1 MAEFAGL
8 VQRLRRLV
16 QTEADRFMN
25 LNALSSQA
33 AARGG
38 SHYNNAIETI
48 AAESGEMPNFQRF
61 RVSSATPFSAPRRRE
76 VVLCGFVIGSAEH
89 FSQCRNCLCKC
100 RCATVRR
107 ATCRAR
113 KNKWHIFS
121 LVKQCTSKY
130 VVSDEKRTLYW
141 PLSSA
146 PMPLVC

>member
-1 MAEFAGL
+1 MGSERVSNRLGFQAVGRWHVAEFAGL

-25 LNALSSQA
+25 LNALSSQVA
-33 AARGG
+33 ASDGD
-38 SHYNNAIETI
+38 HYNNAIVSI

-89 FSQCRNCLCKC
+89 FSQRRNCLCKC

-107 ATCRAR
+107 ATCKA
-113 KNKWHIFS
+113 
-121 LVKQCTSKY
+121 Q
-130 VVSDEKRTLYW
+130 E
-141 PLSSA
+141 
-146 PMPLVC
+146 

>member
-76 VVLCGFVIGSAEH
+76 VVLCGFVIGSAAQ
-89 FSQCRNCLCKC
+89 FSQCRNCLRKC

-107 ATCRAR
+107 ATCKA
-113 KNKWHIFS
+113 
-121 LVKQCTSKY
+121 Q
-130 VVSDEKRTLYW
+130 E
-141 PLSSA
+141 
-146 PMPLVC
+146 